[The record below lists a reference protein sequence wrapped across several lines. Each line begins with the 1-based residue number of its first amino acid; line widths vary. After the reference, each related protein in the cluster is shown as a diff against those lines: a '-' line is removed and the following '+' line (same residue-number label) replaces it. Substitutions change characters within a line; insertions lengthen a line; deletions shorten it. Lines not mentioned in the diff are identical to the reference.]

1 MAPKRITRALVCA
14 LVLSLLAGC
23 AGQAAPP
30 APGSNTPGTVT
41 ITFDFERQSGYSSN
55 QYAVW
60 IGTQD
65 ETVVKTLFATKF
77 TAEGG
82 WEKRPSS
89 LSDWVSRAVRTG
101 ITDPDAVAGATP
113 KSGPQAYVWDCTDE
127 SGNAVP
133 PGTYKFFIEFTYRV
147 GQGSTAGRISW
158 GEIEIGGADAIAQ
171 VHEIPAGE
179 PPATNMITNVK
190 ANYQEATK

>member
-1 MAPKRITRALVCA
+1 MKRVLAGLFALA
-14 LVLSLLAGC
+14 LLLLFAGC
-23 AGQAAPP
+23 AKEPP
-30 APGSNTPGTVT
+30 GPEPGTPGTLT
-41 ITFDFERQSGYSSN
+41 ITFDFERQSGYSTN

-60 IGTQD
+60 VGTPD

-82 WEKRPSS
+82 YEKRPSS

-113 KSGPQAYVWDCTDE
+113 KSGPVSYVWDCTDE
-127 SGNAVP
+127 RGRAMP
-133 PGTYKFFIEFTYRV
+133 PGTYKFFIEYTYRV
-147 GQGSTAGRISW
+147 GAGSGASRNTW

-171 VHEIPAGE
+171 VWEIPADE
-179 PPATNMITNVK
+179 PPASNMVTNVK
-190 ANYQEATK
+190 AEYFA

>member
-1 MAPKRITRALVCA
+1 MKIKRTIFAALALALLLCTACA
-14 LVLSLLAGC
+14 KE
-23 AGQAAPP
+23 APP
-30 APGSNTPGTVT
+30 PAIPPSTPGTVT
-41 ITFDFERQSGYSSN
+41 ISFDFERQKGYSTN

-82 WEKRPSS
+82 YKKRPSS

-113 KSGPQAYVWDCTDE
+113 KSGPVSYVWDCTDE
-127 SGNAVP
+127 QGKAVSA
-133 PGTYKFFIEFTYRV
+133 GTYKFFIEYTFRV
-147 GQGSTAGRISW
+147 GEGSTGGHVEW
-158 GEIEIGGADAIAQ
+158 GEIEVGGADVTAEAQ
-171 VHEIPAGE
+171 EVDGGFDLIS
-179 PPATNMITNVK
+179 NIK
-190 ANYQEATK
+190 AQYTA

>member
-1 MAPKRITRALVCA
+1 MNMKRIAPVLVG
-14 LVLSLLAGC
+14 LLLCAGC
-23 AGQAAPP
+23 AKAGPP
-30 APGSNTPGTVT
+30 APAPMPGGPGTVT

-60 IGTQD
+60 IGTRD

-77 TAEGG
+77 TAGGG

-113 KSGPQAYVWDCTDE
+113 KSGPVSYVWDCTDE
-127 SGNAVP
+127 QGDAVP
-133 PGTYKFFIEFTYRV
+133 AGTYKFFVEYTFRV
-147 GQGSTAGRISW
+147 GEGSTGGHVEW
-158 GEIEIGGADAIAQ
+158 GEIEIGGADATAEALEVDGGVDLISN
-171 VHEIPAGE
+171 I
-179 PPATNMITNVK
+179 K
-190 ANYQEATK
+190 AAYTM